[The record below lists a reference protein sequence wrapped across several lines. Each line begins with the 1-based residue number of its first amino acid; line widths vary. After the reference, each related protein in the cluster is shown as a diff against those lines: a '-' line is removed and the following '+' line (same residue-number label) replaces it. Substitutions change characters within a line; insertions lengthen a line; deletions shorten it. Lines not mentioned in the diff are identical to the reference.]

1 MPDTTTTTEHLTAG
15 QLADRAAHAIYQ
27 LNHRTHPGGDDLV
40 YPADTAAIIA
50 TLAHMTGML
59 PQLLAQLTRW
69 LAHQHQT
76 GRLTLDS
83 LAPQPDL
90 APTMH
95 ALTSSLQHAIE
106 HAQHT
111 AAELDTAHQ
120 HATHLAAA
128 EPATNDQEPNT
139 ATWGQ
144 NSCRSVGPNHLTK
157 RSRGAPV
164 SIAGP
169 KVAKPG
175 PVMRSHAA
183 RQHNRRQDRAPPCR
197 RTNSGTRR
205 RCRRLAPGGL
215 GSPDLVNVVVITRVP
230 LANCL
235 STI

>member
-27 LNHRTHPGGDDLV
+27 LNHRTHPGGDDLA

-157 RSRGAPV
+157 RSTYYYV
-164 SIAGP
+164 
-169 KVAKPG
+169 
-175 PVMRSHAA
+175 H
-183 RQHNRRQDRAPPCR
+183 
-197 RTNSGTRR
+197 T
-205 RCRRLAPGGL
+205 
-215 GSPDLVNVVVITRVP
+215 SPDFMAYADITAQRQSLLPQVGF
-230 LANCL
+230 
-235 STI
+235 